1 MAAAGGPDAAVAA
14 ADFGD
19 KIRINATKM
28 DSFTECLARSVVY
41 LANNFIATQINTLV
55 IRRSCLNCSYALYE
69 RQRKLIDYVLQHS
82 GPKLAVHVTNR
93 KPQVQEIS
101 HYTLFVVNNVE
112 AFRKQNWSV
121 PDTMTEHNYHFLIV
135 VSARFQESGIKGIV
149 EQLILASFHMHVPN
163 VIVVI
168 QQTKPH
174 DIRIYAH
181 TFFDANCMPGVQIYE
196 YNRFNASGRLVKSIF
211 QLFPPLSFTGNH
223 CTLRVSAHQVP
234 PYFMMKNR
242 KEAMTEKG
250 ILLEG
255 SEARGIDAELLVLLA
270 KAMRFRIQLLMPNES
285 TQLYGEANVSGC
297 LAQLAAGKADMAIG
311 SLSGSDKRRN
321 FFSISAVYHQCYF
334 VFVLRS
340 QPAFNRSDHLLLPFR
355 RKIWY
360 AIGVLLL
367 SLLLFIGILRRQ
379 ILLNYPLESLVVSS
393 FGCPVATQRLPTSCW
408 GRYIFV
414 NWLVLTL
421 VLRCAYQA
429 KLFDVLRAPQYTA
442 LPQCLQEMIGQNYTL
457 VSSSYHDFYP
467 EHITYRMNSTFQER
481 YRYVEKAA
489 WDKRLATI
497 SLLNNL
503 AYWNTRHR
511 NTSSLTYMREPIY
524 LYQLAIYFPKHSLFK
539 YAIDRKINQLL
550 SSGVMGHI
558 ERRYLSASYIDRR
571 EGHHLPKITN
581 DIFVGVYKVIVVL
594 FILSMLLFILERLSM
609 KWQGLGRIIEWMQ

>member
-1 MAAAGGPDAAVAA
+1 
-14 ADFGD
+14 
-19 KIRINATKM
+19 M
-28 DSFTECLARSVVY
+28 DLFTECLARSVVY

-55 IRRSCLNCSYALYE
+55 IRQSCLNCSYPLYE

-82 GPKLAVHVTNR
+82 GPKLAVHITNR

-121 PDTMTEHNYHFLIV
+121 PDRVTEHYYHFLIV
-135 VSARFQESGIKGIV
+135 VSARFQEIGFEYIV
-149 EQLILASFHMHVPN
+149 RELILASFHVHVPN

-168 QQTKPH
+168 QRTEPQ

-181 TFFDANCMPGVQIYE
+181 TFFDADCKPGVQIYE
-196 YNRFNASGRLVKSIF
+196 YNRFNASGRLMKSIL
-211 QLFPPLSFTGNH
+211 QLFPPLSFTGNN
-223 CTLRVSAHQVP
+223 CTVRVSAHQVP
-234 PYFMMKNR
+234 PYFMLKNR
-242 KEAMTEKG
+242 KKAMTEKG

-255 SEARGIDAELLVLLA
+255 SEARGIDAELLLLLA

-340 QPAFNRSDHLLLPFR
+340 QLASNRYNHLLLPFR

-360 AIGVLLL
+360 ATGILLL

-379 ILLNYPLESLVVSS
+379 ILLNYPLESLLVSC
-393 FGCPVATQRLPTSCW
+393 FGCPVATQRLATSFW

-414 NWLVLTL
+414 NWLLLTL

-429 KLFDVLRAPQYTA
+429 KLFDVLRAPHYIV
-442 LPQCLQEMIGQNYTL
+442 LPECLQEMIEQNYTL

-467 EHITYRMNSTFQER
+467 EYITYRMNSTFQER
-481 YRYVEKAA
+481 YRYLENAA
-489 WDKRLATI
+489 LGKRLATI

-503 AYWNTRHR
+503 AYWNRKHR
-511 NTSSLTYMREPIY
+511 NNSSLTYMREPIY
-524 LYQLAIYFPKHSLFK
+524 LYQLAIYFPKLSLYK

-558 ERRYLSASYIDRR
+558 ERRYLSVNYIDMR
-571 EGHHLPKITN
+571 ESHHLPKITN
-581 DIFVGVYKVIVVL
+581 DIFVGVYKVIVAL

-609 KWQGLGRIIEWMQ
+609 KWQGLRQIIEWMQ